1 MKKYCSVLGLLVC
14 FCVLWVI
21 VSTTGCSQAD
31 IVNQNI
37 SKEADNFNINRR
49 LVVFNDMTGDIKM
62 TVEGKMSITADTA
75 DNQLEIIAEIA
86 PGLYKKDFI
95 GLNIHTSYIVEQ
107 IEVAEIDRYKYV
119 VNFNPNMWV
128 PVSAEVID

>member
-14 FCVLWVI
+14 FCVLCVI

-75 DNQLEIIAEIA
+75 DNQLEIIAEIS
-86 PGLYKKDFI
+86 PGVYKKDFV

-107 IEVAEIDRYKYV
+107 IEVAEINRYKYV
-119 VNFNPNMWV
+119 VNFNPNMWI

>member
-75 DNQLEIIAEIA
+75 DNQLEIIAEIS
-86 PGLYKKDFI
+86 PGVYKKDFV

-107 IEVAEIDRYKYV
+107 IEVAEINRYKYV
-119 VNFNPNMWV
+119 INFNPNMWV